1 MMRIVAQMSCDY
13 CGEVL
18 SGLSETAAL
27 SEARRDGWV
36 LDRDL
41 DHMCPG
47 CAERADLEPPGHRRR
62 AIAGNNLVKPSVD
75 AIASAIAAADWADAR
90 WPDDFTLPDQSCYL
104 RRARAAL
111 GQWPGHSTAAVQAAT
126 LREAVGRWCHADEDH
141 HLHLQRCVPLI
152 EEAARLD
159 ADDQGGRRS

>member
-1 MMRIVAQMSCDY
+1 MMRIVAQRSCDY

-62 AIAGNNLVKPSVD
+62 AIAGNNLVKPSV
-75 AIASAIAAADWADAR
+75 DAR